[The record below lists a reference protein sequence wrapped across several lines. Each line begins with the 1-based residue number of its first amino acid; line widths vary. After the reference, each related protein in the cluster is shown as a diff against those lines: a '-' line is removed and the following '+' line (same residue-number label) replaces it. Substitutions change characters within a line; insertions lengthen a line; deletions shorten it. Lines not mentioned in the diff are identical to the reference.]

1 LWGVPPAHE
10 RLVFTTFSQTII
22 MVNKME
28 MTNKIDINKSVPRE
42 RWGEFFDQFSDG
54 NRGRHIS
61 IEIIDS
67 ELGDAELIQDAPLM
81 AMVYDR
87 PGKGDDLVIEVGQD
101 EVTYAHTIDSPT
113 EVLTGQNSNGV
124 TIAVRISDA
133 AGTQTLIK
141 LPAS

>member
-1 LWGVPPAHE
+1 
-10 RLVFTTFSQTII
+10 

-28 MTNKIDINKSVPRE
+28 MTNKIEINKSVPRE
-42 RWGEFFDQFSDG
+42 RWGEFFDQFTDG

-67 ELGDAELIQDAPLM
+67 EAGDAELIKNAPLH

-87 PGKGDDLVIEVGQD
+87 PGKGDDLVIEVGKD

-113 EVLTGQNSNGV
+113 EVLTGQNSLGV
-124 TIAVRISDA
+124 VVALCISNA
-133 AGTQTLIK
+133 AGTQTLIE
-141 LPAS
+141 LQVS

>member
-1 LWGVPPAHE
+1 
-10 RLVFTTFSQTII
+10 
-22 MVNKME
+22 
-28 MTNKIDINKSVPRE
+28 MTNKIDINKSVPSE

-61 IEIIDS
+61 IEVINS
-67 ELGDAELIQDAPLM
+67 ELGDAELIKNAPLM

-87 PGKGDDLVIEVGQD
+87 PGKGDDLVIEVGKD

-113 EVLTGQNSNGV
+113 EILTGQDSIGAIV
-124 TIAVRISDA
+124 AIRISDA

-141 LPAS
+141 LQAS

>member
-1 LWGVPPAHE
+1 
-10 RLVFTTFSQTII
+10 
-22 MVNKME
+22 MVS
-28 MTNKIDINKSVPRE
+28 KIDINNSVPRE

-61 IEIIDS
+61 IEVIDR

-87 PGKGDDLVIEVGQD
+87 PGKGDDLVIEVGKD
-101 EVTYAHTIDSPT
+101 EVNYAHTIDSPT

-124 TIAVRISDA
+124 MMAVRISDA

-141 LPAS
+141 LQAN

>member
-1 LWGVPPAHE
+1 
-10 RLVFTTFSQTII
+10 
-22 MVNKME
+22 
-28 MTNKIDINKSVPRE
+28 MTNKIEINKSVPRE

-61 IEIIDS
+61 IEIIGS
-67 ELGDAELIQDAPLM
+67 ELGDAELIKNAPLM

-87 PGKGDDLVIEVGQD
+87 PGKGDDLVIEVGKD

-124 TIAVRISDA
+124 MIALRISDA
-133 AGTQTLIK
+133 AGTQTLIE
-141 LPAS
+141 LQVS